1 MVQKTKVSTL
11 HELDKE
17 LNALIKALTTDNVD
31 FEQKYGL
38 ISKSSLNTGMF
49 VEMSGG
55 TNRLRDVQA
64 IYYSFLQ

>member
-38 ISKSSLNTGMF
+38 ISKSSLNTGML

-55 TNRLRDVQA
+55 ENRLRDVQA
-64 IYYSFLQ
+64 IHYSFLQ